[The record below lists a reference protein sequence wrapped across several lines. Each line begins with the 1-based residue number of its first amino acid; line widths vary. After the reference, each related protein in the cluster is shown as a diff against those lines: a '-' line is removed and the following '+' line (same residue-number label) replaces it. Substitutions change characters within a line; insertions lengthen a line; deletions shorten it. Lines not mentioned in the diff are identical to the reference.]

1 MTDDDEDLYKCGYR
15 DLSEGTFAIFG
26 EELHLPLSVFANFA
40 LAPNNFAFILN
51 RKKCRPA
58 DSDDIKRMPLK

>member
-1 MTDDDEDLYKCGYR
+1 MMKICINVAMGIYLKVR
-15 DLSEGTFAIFG
+15 LPFSG

-40 LAPNNFAFILN
+40 LAPNHFAFILN
-51 RKKCRPA
+51 RKKCRPS